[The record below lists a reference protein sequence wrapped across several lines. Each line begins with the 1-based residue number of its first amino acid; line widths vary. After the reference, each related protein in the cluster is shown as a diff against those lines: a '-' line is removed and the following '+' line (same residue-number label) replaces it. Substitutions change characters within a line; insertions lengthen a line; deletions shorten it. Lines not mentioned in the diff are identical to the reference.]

1 MDEFFKVLYMKVSFN
16 KVKVQVKEIS
26 NKIGDTLV
34 NCGTE
39 LIVSEKASSGAGI
52 VTGVIGA
59 VIAISFM
66 ANALPS
72 AYVSWTNATAA
83 GNAMA
88 DASAG
93 DKAVWNLGGL
103 VMVGGSLMIMVGMFF
118 KSNG

>member
-1 MDEFFKVLYMKVSFN
+1 MKVSFN
-16 KVKVQVKEIS
+16 KVKVQIKEIS
-26 NKIGDTLV
+26 NRIGDTLV

-72 AYVSWTNATAA
+72 AYSTWTGATAVN
-83 GNAMA
+83 GTMES
-88 DASAG
+88 ASAG
-93 DKAVWNLGGL
+93 DKAVWDLGGL

>member
-1 MDEFFKVLYMKVSFN
+1 MKVSFN
-16 KVKVQVKEIS
+16 KIKVQVKGIF

-34 NCGTE
+34 NCGTDMM
-39 LIVSEKASSGAGI
+39 VSEKASSGAGI

-72 AYVSWTNATAA
+72 AYVSWTNATTA
-83 GNAMA
+83 GNVMA

-93 DKAVWNLGGL
+93 DKAIWDLGGL

-118 KSNG
+118 RSDG

>member
-1 MDEFFKVLYMKVSFN
+1 MKVSFN
-16 KVKVQVKEIS
+16 KIKVQVKGIS

-34 NCGTE
+34 NCG
-39 LIVSEKASSGAGI
+39 IDMMVSEKASSGVGI

-72 AYVSWTNATAA
+72 AYSTWTGATAA
-83 GNAMA
+83 NGTMVNA
-88 DASAG
+88 SSG
-93 DKAVWNLGGL
+93 DKAIWDLGGL